1 MSSSDP
7 VEFSGEIDSF
17 EEPIRGLL
25 RDGQGRA
32 VSFRGWME
40 LAAALTALA
49 EDAVR
54 PTSTSNTR
62 GAINE

>member
-1 MSSSDP
+1 MSSP
-7 VEFSGEIDSF
+7 LPFEFSGEIDSL

-32 VSFRGWME
+32 IEFRGWME
-40 LAAALTALA
+40 LAAALTALT
-49 EDAVR
+49 EGSGR
-54 PTSTSNTR
+54 PPSTDTR